1 MLLYERKLWHV
12 YDVSLYPI
20 LAQTRSHSYL
30 TKEGCPKKG
39 HKIGEKASYIWKRW
53 CYMIFFF
60 FKIISQSVVQSVGSK
75 SRFQRHFLDFLFK
88 TKFLI
93 VHRLI
98 VLFNGW
104 FLVQSRFIQ
113 FEFSL
118 RIISAIDHRLP
129 KIIYVQCCS
138 QIISGSSLVLHLLT
152 DYHEENDF
160 FVLCST
166 HGLTLRNW
174 QFLNFYTNPVLN
186 WTDPFWI

>member
-30 TKEGCPKKG
+30 TKEGCQKKG
-39 HKIGEKASYIWKRW
+39 HKIGEKAFYIWKRW

-75 SRFQRHFLDFLFK
+75 SRFQRHFPDFLFK

-93 VHRLI
+93 VNRALTCCFLI
-98 VLFNGW
+98 
-104 FLVQSRFIQ
+104 QSRFIQ

-118 RIISAIDHRLP
+118 WIISVINHRHS
-129 KIIYVQCCS
+129 KKDICA
-138 QIISGSSLVLHLLT
+138 VLQS
-152 DYHEENDF
+152 N
-160 FVLCST
+160 
-166 HGLTLRNW
+166 
-174 QFLNFYTNPVLN
+174 NF
-186 WTDPFWI
+186 